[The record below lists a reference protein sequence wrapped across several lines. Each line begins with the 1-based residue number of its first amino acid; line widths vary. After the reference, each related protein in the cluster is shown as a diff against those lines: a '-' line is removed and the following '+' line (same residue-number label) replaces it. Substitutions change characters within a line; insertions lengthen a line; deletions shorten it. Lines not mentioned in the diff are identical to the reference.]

1 MIVNKIFHREV
12 SIPVRNTKLVGDLY
26 IPPNAKAVILF
37 SHGSGSSRFSK
48 RNQQVASY
56 LREMGFGT
64 LLLDLLTTD
73 EDNQYSNRFN
83 IELLSNR
90 LMAATGWLE
99 RLPEAKDCR
108 IGYFGASTG
117 AASALQAAVEMP
129 AVGAV
134 VSRGGRPDLASSATL
149 KRMQAP
155 VLLIVGSLDPDV
167 LELNK
172 HAFEELPC
180 EKELVIV
187 EGASHLFEERGKL
200 EEVARLASGWF
211 EKHLKPV
218 SITHQ

>member
-1 MIVNKIFHREV
+1 MNKIFHREV
-12 SIPVRNTKLVGDLY
+12 SIPVLNTKLVGDLY
-26 IPPNAKAVILF
+26 IPPNAKAIILF

-172 HAFEELPC
+172 HAFEELSC

-200 EEVARLASGWF
+200 EEVASLASGWY
-211 EKHLKPV
+211 
-218 SITHQ
+218 I

>member
-1 MIVNKIFHREV
+1 MNKIFHREV
-12 SIPVRNTKLVGDLY
+12 SIPVLNTKLVGDLY
-26 IPPNAKAVILF
+26 IPPNAKAIILF

-155 VLLIVGSLDPDV
+155 VLLIVGSLDTDV
-167 LELNK
+167 LESNK

-211 EKHLKPV
+211 EKHLKPA
-218 SITHQ
+218 SITSF